1 MPRRGIAR
9 PGTYAEGPSKCG
21 GVLEILS
28 MAEPGAVEELP
39 ESRLGTKE
47 HWDHVYAY
55 VLGLNKSRD
64 RYVQGNWR

>member
-1 MPRRGIAR
+1 MTGVRMPRHDTAR

-28 MAEPGAVEELP
+28 MVDPGAVEELP

-47 HWDHVYAY
+47 HWDRVYAY
-55 VLGLNKSRD
+55 VMNLIKS
-64 RYVQGNWR
+64 